1 MTGQLDTSLTSAP
14 PMLSGYRRGL
24 LTVAVLIGAVAG
36 AYAFAWVNSRYA
48 AWVQDALSLDSA
60 LAQGLAFSAF
70 PLAIGL
76 SISLV
81 HPTLFG
87 LRLGRALGRIGQIVG
102 VTAGLCAI
110 AAVSLISIGGSP
122 FRGAEPLIQAVAVPV
137 SEELIFRG
145 VLFGLLLLV
154 LGRLHPMEAA
164 LPLAVVVS
172 AVAFGLAHLNNIG
185 SYDTVFVVMQSAYA
199 MILGLGAGYL
209 RATTGSVVPAMAA
222 HSAVNIV
229 ALLV

>member
-1 MTGQLDTSLTSAP
+1 MTGRLDASLTSAP
-14 PMLSGYRRGL
+14 PVLSGYRRGL
-24 LTVAVLIGAVAG
+24 LTVAVLLGAVAG
-36 AYAFAWVNSRYA
+36 SYAFAWVNSRYA
-48 AWVQDALSLDSA
+48 AWVQDVLSLNSA

-76 SISLV
+76 GISLV
-81 HPTLFG
+81 HPSLFG
-87 LRLGRALGRIGQIVG
+87 LTLGSTLRRIGQVVG

-110 AAVSLISIGGSP
+110 AAVALMAVGGNP

-137 SEELIFRG
+137 SEELVFRG
-145 VLFGLLLLV
+145 VLFGLVLLALR
-154 LGRLHPMEAA
+154 RLYPMETA
-164 LPLAVVVS
+164 LPLTVVVS

-185 SYDTVFVVMQSAYA
+185 SYDTTFVVLQSAYA

-222 HSAVNIV
+222 HSAVNVV

>member
-1 MTGQLDTSLTSAP
+1 MTGRLDASLTSAP
-14 PMLSGYRRGL
+14 PVLSGYRRGL
-24 LTVAVLIGAVAG
+24 LTVAVVIGAVAG
-36 AYAFAWVNSRYA
+36 AYAFAWANSRYA
-48 AWVQDALSLDSA
+48 AWVQDVLSLNSA

-76 SISLV
+76 GISLV
-81 HPTLFG
+81 HPSLFG
-87 LRLGRALGRIGQIVG
+87 LTLGSTLRRIGQVVG

-110 AAVSLISIGGSP
+110 AAVALMAVGGNP

-137 SEELIFRG
+137 SEELVFRG
-145 VLFGLLLLV
+145 VLFGLVLLALR
-154 LGRLHPMEAA
+154 RLYPMETA
-164 LPLAVVVS
+164 LPLTVVVS

-185 SYDTVFVVMQSAYA
+185 SYDTTFVVLQSAYA

-222 HSAVNIV
+222 HSAVNVV

>member
-1 MTGQLDTSLTSAP
+1 MAGQLDASLKSAP
-14 PMLSGYRRGL
+14 PLVSGYRRGL

-36 AYAFAWVNSRYA
+36 AYAFASLNSRYA
-48 AWVQDALSLDSA
+48 AWVQDALSVNSA

-70 PLAIGL
+70 PLAVGL
-76 SISLV
+76 GISLV

-87 LRLGRALGRIGQIVG
+87 LRLGNTLRRIGQIAG
-102 VTAGLCAI
+102 LTAGLCAMAAI
-110 AAVSLISIGGSP
+110 ALVAIGGSP

-145 VLFGLLLLV
+145 VLFGLVLV
-154 LGRLHPMEAA
+154 ALRSLHPMETA
-164 LPLAVVVS
+164 LPLTVVVTT
-172 AVAFGLAHLNNIG
+172 VAFGIAHLNNLG
-185 SYDTVFVVMQSAYA
+185 SYDTVFVVLQSAYA

-209 RATTGSVVPAMAA
+209 RATTASVLPAMAA